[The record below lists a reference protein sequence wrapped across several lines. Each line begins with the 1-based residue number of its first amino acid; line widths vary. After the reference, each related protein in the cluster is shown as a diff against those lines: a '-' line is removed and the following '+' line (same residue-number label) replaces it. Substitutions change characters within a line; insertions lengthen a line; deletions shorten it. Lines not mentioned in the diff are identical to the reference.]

1 MKNRISLF
9 ILTILIL
16 TCLLPNVSFAVDNPD
31 YVPVIHYYIG
41 GTGEEVQA
49 YLTEIGTWTPNTK
62 YYSNNKVYLVS
73 LPYNAQISNCG
84 ISGTGYDLTNYV
96 LGKNTKNSYDFAD
109 ISNCIF
115 GDEFHGNG
123 LDGAT
128 TYSKSFIG
136 KLDNKDDVLSN
147 IPTSADL
154 KGYCV
159 RVVIKQGSTSLYCPA
174 VVVQISTTKPTETV
188 NVDELIELTTQVTG
202 DNAANWYNSNDRW
215 NGKVSSENGF
225 WADMQSYFENAQNY
239 IATPPESQD
248 SVDVVAEAL
257 KAAIDNLIPIANI
270 NTTALYEGIN
280 EQIPKLPSGYNE
292 YTPASLEAYNSVK
305 ENAQALLDSLYD
317 SEGNPTE
324 KNKSLN
330 TELAAEIEDKINALK
345 SARESLDPLLEEDET
360 KDAKLKYETLNN
372 LLNVYNKTGFDESLY
387 TAESWNNFVSAYDGV
402 KNYVDTHSAPG
413 SVVGIRQYDEA
424 NEQYDVLWRGIHGLA
439 DKKEKITVTIK
450 VVDTL
455 ALRIGIQPND
465 KCGIHT
471 HTVKLN
477 GDKTLNAAIDGLKDE
492 ILSALNAGGV
502 GHMEYEYL
510 YATSINGILT
520 TKPYAESRGIE
531 PLHFKTPT
539 FNKYGDDYYD
549 LQLHDGDVVTLAFL
563 EQPVEPNSSGTGV
576 QNIKERLFQNFYKQS
591 AILQDGKNV
600 DDVIE
605 VDEGQE
611 LNLSAIYTLPHI
623 STYSDKVYPL
633 SGVTAFVSEAA
644 ESVKSIR
651 PSYINTDVI
660 ADGSGN
666 FNYTFY
672 SSGYYALSIHDIRAN
687 AIVGQGKEVDAK
699 SAYGLTI
706 GDVIY
711 IHVNEITAEQLETAK
726 KKLAEELDVI
736 YHTYPESFFSAEDW
750 ITINNFH
757 ETGISS
763 IENAVELNDAKAA
776 YDNAING
783 IKKIQDK
790 TVDDNTSKLDGFR
803 AILSRLPNDTSL
815 LGQSNAFLAE
825 ELIARYNVMSAYQKN
840 QLIGLEFNKYDS
852 IKSAYDAGLPVL
864 APYKLSFEIAA
875 DSSEAKAAIEDMI
888 SYVSEHGDNTDL
900 FYNFKIAERKV
911 DGTAIFN
918 VSHSAN
924 ISTSSAIVAG
934 FNSDST
940 TQSAITAYPDNSVRF
955 APTIDKFA
963 YFFDDDISGN
973 GWTIRNDGPE
983 LESNQSGYIAVKGK
997 TILIGGTEY
1006 EIKKIE
1012 VTGVYDINTEQGS
1025 ITENNRN
1032 IIFHNALRN
1041 FIMPYQDAIVT
1052 VTWGPVDGG
1061 TGHDDSPELALAKT
1075 NASNAL
1081 KAEYAKY
1088 KNSEYTD
1095 DKWVELVNAKNKGL
1109 DEIYKATSIDS
1120 VTLAMTN
1127 AIVAMES
1134 IEKKSI
1140 AGDIPDFGDILG
1152 TVDVY
1157 VENTTFPGGEFT
1169 GTILS
1174 KSNFDYAENDT
1185 MMTIVL
1191 RALAEKGY
1199 GWTGTGGTKA
1209 QGIDDYGIEYLASIT
1224 KNGKSL
1230 GEFSGARGSG
1240 WMAALND
1247 FFINEGLQ
1255 QFTVKNG
1262 KISDGDEIRIMF
1274 TQNLGEDLGGTWGN
1288 SDTTLSNLKLSAGKL
1303 YPSFSS
1309 SIYNYTLVLKSSDS
1323 KLKVTPTASNR
1334 NYLVKTFLDDK
1345 VTSNT
1350 EGITFYKR
1358 TRYIPV
1364 RAGNYINI
1372 GVGEYAWPSM
1382 NNQEAESRNYSGTW
1396 YKLNII
1402 TPDDGASHV
1411 MSLIDNLPSA
1421 KIIKLS
1427 NEDTIKSIRDVF
1439 ELLSSSEKSKVT
1451 NIQKLIDVEN
1461 RIAFLNQIED
1471 VKALLKK
1478 IPTSSKVTLSDKSAV
1493 MDADAAYKKLTDE
1506 QKLYITVGD
1515 VKNYNDAIDK
1525 LTEIGAF
1532 KSGGK
1537 PSKIQGSLE
1546 VPIIKGSTVDIDAET
1561 KVVNGTANSNV
1572 TTQQIKDILTEIKDS
1587 DVSGITINVNSDK
1600 EILKSNVE
1608 IPKTSIAEISKGK
1621 LDLIIQTP
1629 IGSIEIPNKALEKI
1643 SDQAEGSNV
1652 EITMDKVDKQKLT
1665 PEQKSTVGDEVVY
1678 DISIMSKEKLI
1689 SSFGGQEITISLPY
1703 TLKEGQIK
1711 DKVSIWYLNDKG
1723 ELEKIQCK
1731 YDESTGFA
1739 TFVTNHLS
1747 YYIVGY
1753 DKSIIFN
1760 DVNEDD
1766 WFYDSVMYAV
1776 QKGLF
1781 TGTSDTTFSPNSPM
1795 TRSMLVTVLHRLG
1808 EVPASAAANPFID
1821 VKDSDWYMQAVK
1833 WSLEN
1838 DLVKGVTSTEF
1849 KPQNNVTREQLAV
1862 MLYRFAKIKGLDTE
1876 IKGNIELFADKQN
1889 VSSWAYEAMT
1899 WAVDNGLISGKE
1911 NNILDPSG
1919 NATRAEVATILQRF
1933 NEKLK

>member
-9 ILTILIL
+9 ILTILMLI
-16 TCLLPNVSFAVDNPD
+16 CLFTNVAFAAESTD
-31 YVPVIHYYIG
+31 YVPVIRYRIG
-41 GTGEEVQA
+41 ESGEDVQA
-49 YLTEIGTWTPNTK
+49 SLTEIGTWSPSTA
-62 YYSNNKVYLVS
+62 YSNNKVYLVS
-73 LPYNAQISNCG
+73 LPYNAQISDCG
-84 ISGTGYDLTNYV
+84 VSGTGYDLTNYV
-96 LGKNTKNSYDFAD
+96 LGKNIKNSYDFED
-109 ISNCIF
+109 ISNYIL
-115 GDEFHGNG
+115 GDEFYGNG
-123 LDGAT
+123 LDSKT
-128 TYSKSFIG
+128 TYSKIFIA

-147 IPTSADL
+147 ISTSADL
-154 KGYCV
+154 KGYCI
-159 RVVIKQGSTSLYCPA
+159 RIVIKQESKILYLPA
-174 VVVQISTTKPTETV
+174 VVVQISTTEPTEKV
-188 NVDELIELTTQVTG
+188 NVYELIELSGQVTG
-202 DNAANWYNSNDRW
+202 DNADNWYNSNDRW
-215 NGKVSSENGF
+215 NGKVSSDNGF
-225 WADMQSYFENAQNY
+225 WADMQAYLENAQNY

-257 KAAIDNLIPIANI
+257 ESAIDNLIPIANI

-292 YTPASLEAYNSVK
+292 YTPTSLEAYNSAK
-305 ENAQALLDSLYD
+305 EDAQVLLDSLYD

-324 KNKSLN
+324 KNKSLD
-330 TELAAEIEDKINALK
+330 TELEAEIEDKINALK
-345 SARESLDPLLEEDET
+345 ASRESLDPLLLDDET

-372 LLNVYNKTGFDESLY
+372 LLNVYDKARFDESLY
-387 TAESWNNFVSAYDGV
+387 TAESWDNFVFAYDGV
-402 KNYVDTHSAPG
+402 KNYVDTHPAPG
-413 SVVGIRQYDEA
+413 SVLGKRQYDEA

-439 DKKEKITVTIK
+439 DKKDEITVTIK

-455 ALRIGIQPND
+455 ALRIGIPSND

-471 HTVKLN
+471 DVKLSS
-477 GDKTLNAAIDGLKDE
+477 DKTLNAAIDGLNDE
-492 ILSALNAGGV
+492 ILSALNVAGV
-502 GHMEYEYL
+502 GHMDCEHL

-520 TKPYAESRGIE
+520 TKPYAESRGIA

-539 FNKYGDDYYD
+539 HWKYGDEYYD
-549 LQLHDGDVVTLAFL
+549 IQLHDGDVVTLAFL
-563 EQPVEPNSSGTGV
+563 ERPVTPGSAGTGYDA
-576 QNIKERLFQNFYKQS
+576 IEEFLIHNFYKQS

-611 LNLSAIYTLPHI
+611 LNLSAIYTFPHI

-666 FNYTFY
+666 FHYTFY

-706 GDVIY
+706 GDTIY
-711 IHVNEITAEQLETAK
+711 VHVNEITAKQLEAAK
-726 KKLAEELDVI
+726 KKFAEELDTI
-736 YHTYPESFFSAEDW
+736 YGTYTESFFSSDDW
-750 ITINNFH
+750 VKINNFH

-763 IENAVELNDAKAA
+763 IENAVELKEAKAA

-790 TVDDNTSKLDGFR
+790 TVNDNTSKLDGFR

-825 ELIARYNVMSAYQKN
+825 ELIARYDVMSAYQKN

-852 IKSAYDAGLPVL
+852 IKSSYDAGLPVL

-875 DSSEAKAAIEDMI
+875 DSSEAKAAIDDMI

-940 TQSAITAYPDNSVRF
+940 TQSAITAYPDNFVRF
-955 APTIDKFA
+955 APTLDKFV
-963 YFFDDDISGN
+963 YSFDDDISGN

-1012 VTGVYDINTEQGS
+1012 ITGVYDIDTEQGK

-1032 IIFHNALRN
+1032 IIFPDALRN

-1052 VTWGPVDGG
+1052 VTWGPADGG

-1075 NASNAL
+1075 NAANTL
-1081 KAEYAKY
+1081 KAEYVKY

-1109 DEIYKATSIDS
+1109 DEIYKAASIDS

-1127 AIVAMES
+1127 AIAAMES

-1140 AGDIPDFGDILG
+1140 TGDIPDFGDILG

-1157 VENTTFPGGEFT
+1157 VENTTFPGGAFT

-1199 GWTGTGGTKA
+1199 GWTGTGGTKT
-1209 QGIDDYGIEYLASIT
+1209 QGIDDYGIDYLASIT

-1262 KISDGDEIRIMF
+1262 KVSDGDEIRIMF

-1303 YPSFSS
+1303 YPKFSS

-1334 NYLVKTFLDDK
+1334 NYLVKTFLNDK

-1350 EGITFYKR
+1350 EGNSFYKR

-1364 RAGNYINI
+1364 GAGSYINI

-1382 NNQEAESRNYSGTW
+1382 NNQEAEARNYSGTW
-1396 YKLNII
+1396 YRLNII
-1402 TPDDGASHV
+1402 TPDDGALHV
-1411 MSLIDNLPSA
+1411 MSLIDGLPSA

-1427 NEDTIKSIRDVF
+1427 NEDTIKNIRDVF
-1439 ELLSSSEKSKVT
+1439 ELLSSSEKLKVT
-1451 NIQKLIDVEN
+1451 NVQKLIDAEN
-1461 RIAFLNQIED
+1461 RITFLNQIED

-1478 IPTSSKVTLSDKSAV
+1478 IPAASKVTLSDKSAV
-1493 MDADAAYKKLTDE
+1493 MNADAAYKKLTDE

-1525 LTEIGAF
+1525 LTELGAF

-1546 VPIIKGSTVDIDAET
+1546 APIIKGSTVDIDAET
-1561 KVVNGTANSNV
+1561 KVVNGIANSNV

-1608 IPKTSIAEISKGK
+1608 IPKTSIVEISKGK

-1652 EITMDKVDKQKLT
+1652 EITMDKLDKQKLT
-1665 PEQKSTVGDEVVY
+1665 QEQKSAVGDYVVY

-1703 TLKEGQIK
+1703 ALKEGQIK

-1731 YDESTGFA
+1731 YDESTGLA
-1739 TFVTNHLS
+1739 TFATNHLS

-1753 DKSIIFN
+1753 DKSIIFD
-1760 DVNEDD
+1760 DVNEND

-1808 EVPASAAANPFID
+1808 EVPASAAVNPFID
-1821 VKDSDWYMQAVK
+1821 VKDSNWYMQAVK

-1862 MLYRFAKIKGLDTE
+1862 MLYRFAKIKGLNTE
-1876 IKGNIELFADKQN
+1876 IKGNIETFADKQN
-1889 VSSWAYEAMT
+1889 VSSWAYDAIT
-1899 WAVDNGLISGKE
+1899 WAVDNGLISGKV